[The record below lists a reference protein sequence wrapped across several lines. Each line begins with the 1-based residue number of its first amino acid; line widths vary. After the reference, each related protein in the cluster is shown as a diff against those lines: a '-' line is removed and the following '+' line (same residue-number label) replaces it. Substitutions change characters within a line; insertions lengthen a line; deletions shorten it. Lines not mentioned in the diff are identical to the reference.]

1 MNLNTQKWDRLAV
14 PFLGHAQLSKRT
26 EEKHFHGPVFG
37 TIWRYQKWDVST
49 KFNCFLA
56 RWFDG
61 FNPFACFTEEYPTT
75 SSFVNDLNNWVCS
88 SSCHGFELQDCK
100 FFVFNRPYSCSEL
113 GVVTS
118 YSTNDWF
125 RSDEDWSD
133 FSNKQKM
140 TTAFIL
146 SWIAWWKNS
155 LVPRCLFTRTGAPSQ
170 AAHIHKGDR

>member
-14 PFLGHAQLSKRT
+14 PFLEVPFLEHAQLSKRT
-26 EEKHFHGPVFG
+26 EEKHFHGPIFG
-37 TIWRYQKWDVST
+37 TVWRYQKWDVST

-100 FFVFNRPYSCSEL
+100 FFVFNRPYSCWVGSCDQL
-113 GVVTS
+113 FKLFNKRLVQVRWRLIGFQQQTK
-118 YSTNDWF
+118 ND
-125 RSDEDWSD
+125 
-133 FSNKQKM
+133 NCVY
-140 TTAFIL
+140 FIV
-146 SWIAWWKNS
+146 NS
-155 LVPRCLFTRTGAPSQ
+155 LM
-170 AAHIHKGDR
+170 KK